1 MTPWWCFK
9 NLLINMSHPAEHKSV
24 FAVPES
30 DMKRIFWV
38 LSLPIITLLF
48 LTIPDCRRRFWKKWF
63 MITFLMS
70 AVWISG
76 FTYMLVWMVTVVGK
90 IIAEF
95 YVMGLCLN
103 QFISSSLQLS
113 CRWKSGSVHWAIEPL
128 WITSVWTLWEE
139 MPHSQSRITCWSA
152 G

>member
-1 MTPWWCFK
+1 MF
-9 NLLINMSHPAEHKSV
+9 HPAEHKSV

-30 DMKRIFWV
+30 DLKRIFWV

-76 FTYMLVWMVTVVGK
+76 FTYILVWMVTVVGK
-90 IIAEF
+90 IIAELCDELALESVHYF
-95 YVMGLCLN
+95 VFAVELQVEIRLGSLGCRASVDHKCLN
-103 QFISSSLQLS
+103 LVRRNASF
-113 CRWKSGSVHWAIEPL
+113 AE
-128 WITSVWTLWEE
+128 
-139 MPHSQSRITCWSA
+139 
-152 G
+152 